1 MIPALVAGGL
11 AAANILSNIWQGS
24 NEASRRANARS
35 RLAQQQQ
42 QTDNEYMKMLSDIG
56 QFYDKRGS
64 LGSADDVQDY
74 REAISGYN
82 PDDFVYNRGKFS
94 DTYDKTRED
103 FINPYMNA
111 IIGDTAATVQHTA
124 AGAGLGRGSGAATA
138 IADAVAK
145 KNDELVR
152 TAQQDFESDRDFAYK
167 EYDDYARAMQDAL
180 NTKRSALENKIA
192 MTGNLA
198 TDYFNVMDA
207 RQADELKARQDKMS
221 ADTAYANAMTG
232 IY

>member
-1 MIPALVAGGL
+1 MVPALVAGGI

-24 NEASRRANARS
+24 NEASRRADARS

-42 QTDNEYMKMLSDIG
+42 QQDNEYMRMLSEIG
-56 QFYDKRGS
+56 QYYDQRGS
-64 LGSADDVQDY
+64 LGSADDVQAY
-74 REAISGYN
+74 REAVSGYN
-82 PDDFVYNRGKFS
+82 PEDFVYNRGKFS

-103 FINPYMNA
+103 FLNPYMDA

-152 TAQQDFESDRDFAYK
+152 TAQQDYESDRDFAYK
-167 EYDDYARAMQDAL
+167 EYEDYARAMQDAL
-180 NTKRSALENKIA
+180 NTKRSALENKIS

-198 TDYFNVMDA
+198 SDYFDVMDS
-207 RQADELKARQDKMS
+207 RQADLIKARQDKMS
-221 ADTAYANAMTG
+221 TDTAYANAMAG
-232 IY
+232 LY

>member
-1 MIPALVAGGL
+1 MIPAIMAGGI
-11 AAANILSNIWQGS
+11 AAASLLSNAMQA
-24 NEASRRANARS
+24 NEDARRREQARG
-35 RLAQQQQ
+35 RIAEQQRQQ
-42 QTDNEYMKMLSDIG
+42 DNEYMKMLSDIG
-56 QFYDKRGS
+56 QYYDTRGS
-64 LGSADDVQDY
+64 LGSADDVRAY

-82 PDDFVYNRGKFS
+82 PDEFVYNRGKFS

-103 FINPYMNA
+103 FLNPYMDA

-138 IADAVAK
+138 IADAVAR

-167 EYDDYARAMQDAL
+167 EYEDYARAMQEAL
-180 NTKRSALENKIA
+180 DTKRAGLENKIA

-207 RQADELKARQDKMS
+207 RQADQLKARQDKMS
-221 ADTAYANAMTG
+221 MDTAYANAMAG
-232 IY
+232 LY

>member
-24 NEASRRANARS
+24 NDASRRADARS

-64 LGSADDVQDY
+64 LGSADDVKAY
-74 REAISGYN
+74 RDAISGYN

-103 FINPYMNA
+103 FINPYMDA

-152 TAQQDFESDRDFAYK
+152 TAQQDFESDREFAYK

-180 NTKRSALENKIA
+180 NTKRAGLENKIA

-221 ADTAYANAMTG
+221 ADTAYANAMAG
-232 IY
+232 LY

>member
-24 NEASRRANARS
+24 NEASRRADARS

-64 LGSADDVQDY
+64 LGSADDVKDY

-103 FINPYMNA
+103 FINPYMDA

-180 NTKRSALENKIA
+180 NTKRSALENKIS

-221 ADTAYANAMTG
+221 ADTAYANAMAG
-232 IY
+232 LY

>member
-24 NEASRRANARS
+24 NEASRRADARS
-35 RLAQQQQ
+35 HLAEQQRQQ
-42 QTDNEYMKMLSDIG
+42 DNEYMKMLSDIG
-56 QFYDKRGS
+56 QFYDRRGS
-64 LGSADDVQDY
+64 LGSADDVRAY

-82 PDDFVYNRGKFS
+82 PDDFVYNRGRFS

-103 FINPYMNA
+103 FLNPYMDA

-138 IADAVAK
+138 IADAVAR

-152 TAQQDFESDRDFAYK
+152 TAQQDFESDRNFAYK
-167 EYDDYARAMQDAL
+167 EYDDYARAMQEAL
-180 NTKRSALENKIA
+180 NTKRAGLENKIA

-221 ADTAYANAMTG
+221 ADTAYANAMAG

>member
-11 AAANILSNIWQGS
+11 AAATLLSNNMQA
-24 NEASRRANARS
+24 NEDARRRDKARV
-35 RLAQQQQ
+35 RLAKQQQQ
-42 QTDNEYMKMLSDIG
+42 QDNEYMKMLSDIG
-56 QFYDKRGS
+56 QFYERRGS
-64 LGSADDVQDY
+64 LGSANDVQSY
-74 REAISGYN
+74 RKAISDYD

-103 FINPYMNA
+103 FINPYMDA
-111 IIGDTAATVQHTA
+111 IIGDTAETVQHTA

-145 KNDELVR
+145 KNDELIR
-152 TAQQDFESDRDFAYK
+152 TAQRDYESDRDFAYK
-167 EYDDYARAMQDAL
+167 EYDDYARAMQEAL
-180 NTKRSALENKIA
+180 NTKRAGLENKIS

-198 TDYFNVMDA
+198 QDYFDVMDA

-221 ADTAYANAMTG
+221 ADTAYANAMAG
-232 IY
+232 LY

>member
-1 MIPALVAGGL
+1 MVPALVAGGI

-24 NEASRRANARS
+24 NEASRRADARS

-42 QTDNEYMKMLSDIG
+42 QQDNEYMRMLSDIG
-56 QFYDKRGS
+56 QYYDQRGS
-64 LGSADDVQDY
+64 LGSADDVQSY
-74 REAISGYN
+74 REAVRGYN
-82 PDDFVYNRGKFS
+82 PEEFVYNRGKFS

-103 FINPYMNA
+103 FLNPYMDA

-152 TAQQDFESDRDFAYK
+152 TAQQDYESDRDFAYK
-167 EYDDYARAMQDAL
+167 EYEDYARAMQDAL
-180 NTKRSALENKIA
+180 NTKRSALENKISL
-192 MTGNLA
+192 TGNLA
-198 TDYFNVMDA
+198 SDYFDVMDS
-207 RQADELKARQDKMS
+207 RQADLLKARQDKMS
-221 ADTAYANAMTG
+221 TDTAYANAMAG
-232 IY
+232 LY

>member
-1 MIPALVAGGL
+1 MVPALVAGGI

-24 NEASRRANARS
+24 NDASRRADARS

-42 QTDNEYMKMLSDIG
+42 QQDNEYMRMLSEIG
-56 QFYDKRGS
+56 QYYDQRGS
-64 LGSADDVQDY
+64 LGSADDVQAY

-82 PDDFVYNRGKFS
+82 PEDFVYNRGKFS

-103 FINPYMNA
+103 FLNPYMDA

-152 TAQQDFESDRDFAYK
+152 TAQHDYESDRDFAYK
-167 EYDDYARAMQDAL
+167 EYEDYARAMQDAL
-180 NTKRSALENKIA
+180 NTKRSALENKISL
-192 MTGNLA
+192 TGNLA
-198 TDYFNVMDA
+198 SDYFDVMDS
-207 RQADELKARQDKMS
+207 RQADLLKARQDKMS
-221 ADTAYANAMTG
+221 TDTAYANAMAG
-232 IY
+232 LY

>member
-1 MIPALVAGGL
+1 MVPALVAGGI
-11 AAANILSNIWQGS
+11 AAASLISNAMQA
-24 NEASRRANARS
+24 NEDSRRRENARW
-35 RLAQQQQ
+35 RLESQQQQ
-42 QTDNEYMKMLSDIG
+42 QDNEYMKMLSDIG
-56 QFYDKRGS
+56 NYYDTRGS
-64 LGSADDVQDY
+64 LGSADDVKAY
-74 REAISGYN
+74 REAVGKYN

-103 FINPYMNA
+103 FINPYMDA

-152 TAQQDFESDRDFAYK
+152 TAQQDYESDRNFAYK
-167 EYDDYARAMQDAL
+167 EYDDYSRAMQEAL
-180 NTKRSALENKIA
+180 DTKRAGLENKIN

-198 TDYFNVMDA
+198 NDYFSVMDA
-207 RQADELKARQDKMS
+207 RKADELKARQDKMS
-221 ADTAYANAMTG
+221 ADTAYANAMAG
-232 IY
+232 LY

>member
-24 NEASRRANARS
+24 NEASRRADARY

-74 REAISGYN
+74 REAVSGYN
-82 PDDFVYNRGKFS
+82 PDDFVYNRGRFS

-103 FINPYMNA
+103 FINPYMDA

-138 IADAVAK
+138 IADAVAR

-152 TAQQDFESDRDFAYK
+152 AAQQDFESDRNFAYK
-167 EYDDYARAMQDAL
+167 EYDDYARAMQEAL
-180 NTKRSALENKIA
+180 NTKRAGLENKIA

-207 RQADELKARQDKMS
+207 RQADILKARQDKMS
-221 ADTAYANAMTG
+221 ADTAYANAMAG
-232 IY
+232 LY

>member
-1 MIPALVAGGL
+1 MVPALVAGGI

-24 NEASRRANARS
+24 NEASRRADARS

-42 QTDNEYMKMLSDIG
+42 QQDNEYMRMLSEIG
-56 QFYDKRGS
+56 QYYDKRGS
-64 LGSADDVQDY
+64 LGSADDVQAY
-74 REAISGYN
+74 REAVSGYN
-82 PDDFVYNRGKFS
+82 PEDFVYNRGKFS

-103 FINPYMNA
+103 FLNPYMDA

-152 TAQQDFESDRDFAYK
+152 TAQQDYESDRDFAYK
-167 EYDDYARAMQDAL
+167 EYEDYARAMQDAL
-180 NTKRSALENKIA
+180 NTKRSALENKISL
-192 MTGNLA
+192 TGNLA
-198 TDYFNVMDA
+198 SDYFDVMDS
-207 RQADELKARQDKMS
+207 RQADLIKARQDKMS
-221 ADTAYANAMTG
+221 TDTAYANAMAG
-232 IY
+232 LY

>member
-24 NEASRRANARS
+24 NEASRRADARY
-35 RLAQQQQ
+35 RLAEQQRQQ
-42 QTDNEYMKMLSDIG
+42 DNEYMKMLSDIG
-56 QFYDKRGS
+56 QFYDRRGS
-64 LGSADDVQDY
+64 LGSADDVRAY

-82 PDDFVYNRGKFS
+82 PDDFVYNRGRFS

-103 FINPYMNA
+103 FLNPYMDA

-138 IADAVAK
+138 IADAVAR

-167 EYDDYARAMQDAL
+167 EYDDYARAMQEAL
-180 NTKRSALENKIA
+180 NTKRAGLENKIA

-207 RQADELKARQDKMS
+207 RKADELKARQDKMS
-221 ADTAYANAMTG
+221 ADTAYANAMAG

>member
-1 MIPALVAGGL
+1 MVPALVAGGI
-11 AAANILSNIWQGS
+11 AAASLISNAMQA
-24 NEASRRANARS
+24 NEDSRRRENARA
-35 RLAQQQQ
+35 RLEKQQQQ
-42 QTDNEYMKMLSDIG
+42 QDNEYMQMLSDIG
-56 QFYDKRGS
+56 QYYDTRGS
-64 LGSADDVQDY
+64 LGSADDVRAY
-74 REAISGYN
+74 RESVGSYN

-103 FINPYMNA
+103 FLNPYMEA

-152 TAQQDFESDRDFAYK
+152 TAQQDFESDRNFAYK
-167 EYDDYARAMQDAL
+167 EYEDYARAMQEAL
-180 NTKRSALENKIA
+180 DTKRSGLENKIN

-198 TDYFNVMDA
+198 NDYFSAMDA
-207 RQADELKARQDKMS
+207 RKADELKARQDKMS
-221 ADTAYANAMTG
+221 ADTAYANAMAG
-232 IY
+232 LY

>member
-1 MIPALVAGGL
+1 MVPALVAGGI

-24 NEASRRANARS
+24 NEASRRADARS

-42 QTDNEYMKMLSDIG
+42 QQDNEYMRMLSDIG
-56 QFYDKRGS
+56 QYYDQRGS
-64 LGSADDVQDY
+64 LGSADDVQAY
-74 REAISGYN
+74 REAVRGYN
-82 PDDFVYNRGKFS
+82 PEEFVYNRGKFS

-103 FINPYMNA
+103 FLNPYMDA

-152 TAQQDFESDRDFAYK
+152 TAQQDYESDRDFAYK
-167 EYDDYARAMQDAL
+167 EYEDYARAMQDAL
-180 NTKRSALENKIA
+180 NTKRSALENKISL
-192 MTGNLA
+192 TGNLA
-198 TDYFNVMDA
+198 SDYFDVMDS
-207 RQADELKARQDKMS
+207 RQADLLKARQDKMS
-221 ADTAYANAMTG
+221 TDTAYANAMAG
-232 IY
+232 LY

>member
-11 AAANILSNIWQGS
+11 AAASLISNAMQA
-24 NEASRRANARS
+24 NDDSRRRQNARS
-35 RLAQQQQ
+35 RLEKQQQQ
-42 QTDNEYMKMLSDIG
+42 QDNEYMQMLSDIG
-56 QFYDKRGS
+56 QYYDTRGS
-64 LGSADDVQDY
+64 LGSADDVRAY
-74 REAISGYN
+74 REAVGSYN

-103 FINPYMNA
+103 FLNPYMDA

-124 AGAGLGRGSGAATA
+124 AGAGIGRGSGAATA

-152 TAQQDFESDRDFAYK
+152 TAQQDYESDRNFAYK

-198 TDYFNVMDA
+198 NDYFNVMDA
-207 RQADELKARQDKMS
+207 RQADQLKARQDKMN
-221 ADTAYANAMTG
+221 ADTAYANAMAG
-232 IY
+232 LY

>member
-1 MIPALVAGGL
+1 MIPALVAGGI
-11 AAANILSNIWQGS
+11 AAANIIGNILQRS
-24 NEASRRANARS
+24 NEASRRADARS

-64 LGSADDVQDY
+64 LGSADDVQNY

-82 PDDFVYNRGKFS
+82 PDEFVYNRGKFS
-94 DTYDKTRED
+94 DTYDKTRDD
-103 FINPYMNA
+103 FINPYMEA

-138 IADAVAK
+138 IADAVAR

-167 EYDDYARAMQDAL
+167 EYEDYARAMQEAL
-180 NTKRSALENKIA
+180 DTKRTGLENKIS

-198 TDYFNVMDA
+198 SDYFDVMDS
-207 RQADELKARQDKMS
+207 RQADILKARQDKVS
-221 ADTAYANAMTG
+221 ADTAYANAMAG
-232 IY
+232 LY

>member
-24 NEASRRANARS
+24 NEASRRADARS
-35 RLAQQQQ
+35 RLAEQQRQQ
-42 QTDNEYMKMLSDIG
+42 DNEYMKMLSDIG
-56 QFYDKRGS
+56 QFYDRRGS
-64 LGSADDVQDY
+64 LGSADDVRAY

-82 PDDFVYNRGKFS
+82 PDDFVYNRGRFS

-103 FINPYMNA
+103 FLNPYMDA

-138 IADAVAK
+138 IADAVAR

-180 NTKRSALENKIA
+180 NTKRSALENKIS

-221 ADTAYANAMTG
+221 ADTAYANAMAG
-232 IY
+232 LY

>member
-24 NEASRRANARS
+24 NEASRRADARY

-64 LGSADDVQDY
+64 LGSADDVKVY
-74 REAISGYN
+74 RDAISGYN

-103 FINPYMNA
+103 FINPYMDA

-180 NTKRSALENKIA
+180 NTKRAGLENKIA

-221 ADTAYANAMTG
+221 ADTAYANAMAG
-232 IY
+232 LY

>member
-1 MIPALVAGGL
+1 MVPALVAGGI
-11 AAANILSNIWQGS
+11 AAASLISNAMQA
-24 NEASRRANARS
+24 NEDSRRRENARA
-35 RLAQQQQ
+35 RLEKQQQQ
-42 QTDNEYMKMLSDIG
+42 QDNEYMQMLSDIG
-56 QFYDKRGS
+56 QYYDTRGS
-64 LGSADDVQDY
+64 LGSADDVRAY
-74 REAISGYN
+74 RESVGSYN

-103 FINPYMNA
+103 FLNPYMEA

-152 TAQQDFESDRDFAYK
+152 TAQQDFESDRNFAYK
-167 EYDDYARAMQDAL
+167 EYEDYARAMQEAL
-180 NTKRSALENKIA
+180 DTKRSGLENKIN

-198 TDYFNVMDA
+198 NDYFSAMDA
-207 RQADELKARQDKMS
+207 RKADELKARQDKMS

-232 IY
+232 LY

>member
-24 NEASRRANARS
+24 NEASRRADARS
-35 RLAQQQQ
+35 RLAEQQRQQ
-42 QTDNEYMKMLSDIG
+42 DNEYMKMLSDIG
-56 QFYDKRGS
+56 QFYDRRGS
-64 LGSADDVQDY
+64 LGSADDVRAY

-82 PDDFVYNRGKFS
+82 PDDFVYNRGRFS

-103 FINPYMNA
+103 FLNPYMDA

-138 IADAVAK
+138 IADAVAR

-167 EYDDYARAMQDAL
+167 EYDDYARAMQEAL
-180 NTKRSALENKIA
+180 NTKRAGLENKIA

-207 RQADELKARQDKMS
+207 RKADELKARQDKMS
-221 ADTAYANAMTG
+221 ADTAYANAMAG

>member
-1 MIPALVAGGL
+1 MIPALVAGGI
-11 AAANILSNIWQGS
+11 AAATLISNQMQA
-24 NEASRRANARS
+24 NEDARRRQQARG

-42 QTDNEYMKMLSDIG
+42 HQDNEYMRMLSDIG
-56 QFYDKRGS
+56 KFYDDRGS
-64 LGSADDVQDY
+64 LGSAADVKAY
-74 REAISGYN
+74 RDAISGYN
-82 PDDFVYNRGKFS
+82 PNDFVYNRGKFS

-103 FINPYMNA
+103 FLNPYMDA

-152 TAQQDFESDRDFAYK
+152 TAQQDFESDRNFAYK

-180 NTKRSALENKIA
+180 NAKRSALENKIA
-192 MTGNLA
+192 MSGNLA
-198 TDYFNVMDA
+198 SDYYNVMDA
-207 RQADELKARQDKMS
+207 RQADILKARQDKMS
-221 ADTAYANAMTG
+221 ADTAYANAMAG
-232 IY
+232 LY

>member
-1 MIPALVAGGL
+1 MVPAIVAGGI
-11 AAANILSNIWQGS
+11 AAANLIGNAIQAS
-24 NEASRRANARS
+24 NEAERRSKARG

-42 QTDNEYMKMLSDIG
+42 QQDNEYMRMLSDIG
-56 QFYDKRGS
+56 QFYDRRGS
-64 LGSADDVQDY
+64 LGSADDVQVY
-74 REAISGYN
+74 REAISGYD
-82 PDDFVYNRGKFS
+82 PEDFVYNRGKFS

-103 FINPYMNA
+103 FLNPYMDA

-145 KNDELVR
+145 KNDELMR

-180 NTKRSALENKIA
+180 NTKRSALENKIS

-198 TDYFNVMDA
+198 NDYFDVMDS
-207 RQADELKARQDKMS
+207 RQADLLRARQDKMS
-221 ADTAYANAMTG
+221 ADTAYANAMAG
-232 IY
+232 LY

>member
-11 AAANILSNIWQGS
+11 AAANILGNIWQGS
-24 NEASRRANARS
+24 NEASRRADARS

-64 LGSADDVQDY
+64 LGSADDVRAY

-82 PDDFVYNRGKFS
+82 PDEFVYNRGKFS

-103 FINPYMNA
+103 FINPYMEA

-138 IADAVAK
+138 IADAVAR

-167 EYDDYARAMQDAL
+167 EYEDYARAMQEAL
-180 NTKRSALENKIA
+180 DTKRTGLENKIS

-207 RQADELKARQDKMS
+207 RQADILKARQDKMS
-221 ADTAYANAMTG
+221 ADTAYANAMAG
-232 IY
+232 LY